1 VVDAACDSAS
11 KKFVRRPINVVGA
24 GATSKAPDISAIG
37 GTDPETSAIA
47 DGLRIGEGGI
57 TGNGDDARFTRLV
70 FTRNIS
76 YYYI

>member
-1 VVDAACDSAS
+1 VDAAWDSAS
-11 KKFVRRPINVVGA
+11 KKFVRRPINVVGV

-37 GTDPETSAIA
+37 GTDSEISVGGGFNGP
-47 DGLRIGEGGI
+47 DGVMSGD
-57 TGNGDDARFTRLV
+57 GDDARFTRLV